1 MKKRANVDELKM
13 QSEQLMPVVTARDV
27 TQLEKL
33 VERCQEDL
41 LSLKE
46 FIPPE
51 GGKIPR
57 LLR

>member
-1 MKKRANVDELKM
+1 M
-13 QSEQLMPVVTARDV
+13 QSEQLMSVVTARDV

-46 FIPPE
+46 FIHPE
-51 GGKIPR
+51 GGKIPS
-57 LLR
+57 LLH

>member
-1 MKKRANVDELKM
+1 M
-13 QSEQLMPVVTARDV
+13 QSEQLMPVVTARGV

-46 FIPPE
+46 VIPPE
-51 GGKIPR
+51 GGKIPS